1 MLEEKN
7 YSVIGKSVTKKD
19 VLAKVTGKAQYAAD
33 IILDNMLFGKV
44 LRSTVPASIV
54 KEIDTSKAKE
64 LPGVVSVLTAKDIPG
79 ENSIGIIIKDEP
91 ILVTNKI
98 RRIGDPL
105 AIIAAETMEI
115 AEEALGLIKVDLEEL
130 PVVSNIE
137 QALDKNSPVIHEGES
152 NILSTKLMV
161 KGDVDN
167 AFKECDIIIENSYKT
182 SMISHMFIEPEA
194 AVAKYEDGK
203 ITLWSSTQNTH
214 FDRDEVARMLNMPQ
228 NRVRSICA
236 ETGGGFG
243 GKLDIS
249 LQCYSALLAYY
260 SKRPVKMVNT
270 REEST
275 IVSSK
280 RHPTLMKYKTGA
292 KKDGKLHAMEVEI
305 FQDTGAYSSYG
316 LGVITRSVVHSTG
329 PYEVPNVRVKSTMVY
344 TNNPMAGAMRGF
356 GVPQVAIAHE
366 GQMDALAK
374 ELNMTPVEIRL
385 INALKVGSATGTKQ
399 VLDNSVG
406 ITETII
412 KAVEKSKEVISQERR
427 NL

>member
-1 MLEEKN
+1 MEEKN

-33 IILDNMLFGKV
+33 ITLDNMLFGKV
-44 LRSTVPASIV
+44 LRSTVPAAIV
-54 KEIDTSKAKE
+54 KKIDTSKAKE

-79 ENSIGIIIKDEP
+79 ENSVGIIIKDEP

-137 QALDKNSPVIHEGES
+137 QALDKNSPVIHGGES

-203 ITLWSSTQNTH
+203 ITVWSSTQNTH

-228 NRVRSICA
+228 NRVRCICA

-275 IVSSK
+275 TVSSK

-329 PYEVPNVRVKSTMVY
+329 PYEVPNLRVKSTMVY

-385 INALKVGSATGTKQ
+385 INALKVGSTTGTKQ
-399 VLDNSVG
+399 ILDNSVG

-427 NL
+427 SL